1 MYRKTAIAAALAAG
15 LCTSAVN
22 AFELQVGDST
32 VLDIYGSVEP
42 MIINETDAEGSSGTE
57 FADNDSQI
65 GFDVEHRFSETVSGF
80 GRAEF
85 EYDADE
91 ENDDGL
97 GSVDEAYFGLKGGFG
112 QIKFGTSD
120 TLYEDEVGE
129 MLDLFE
135 NVSPSEPRNNG
146 EGNQITYFSPSFG
159 GFSFG
164 AEARFLG
171 ENEDENPSGSSETG
185 IELVGRYDA
194 ETWGVSAGY
203 VDGSTAESGGVL
215 VDESTIGV
223 GGYVG
228 FGNIELSAL
237 YATQDEAGGD
247 STDRVG
253 AGLGFDYGSG
263 NIYLA
268 VQDVSPDAGDS
279 RTELAAGIYHD
290 LYDNLKIYLEAGRF
304 DNANDEGDIVAAGAI
319 FEF

>member
-1 MYRKTAIAAALAAG
+1 MYRKTAIAAALAA
-15 LCTSAVN
+15 SFAVPAAN
-22 AFELQVGDST
+22 GAEFQISDKA
-32 VLDIYGSVEP
+32 VLEIYGSVEP
-42 MIINETDAEGSSGTE
+42 IIINETDADGDSATE
-57 FADNDSQI
+57 FQDNDSQI
-65 GFDVEHRFSETVSGF
+65 GFDAEYKFSDAVTGF

-97 GSVDEAYFGLKGGFG
+97 ASVDEAYFGLKGGFG
-112 QIKFGTSD
+112 SIKFGTHD
-120 TLYEDEVGE
+120 TLFEDEVGE
-129 MLDLFE
+129 MIDLFE
-135 NVSPSEPRNNG
+135 TVSPSEPRNNG

-194 ETWGVSAGY
+194 ENWGVSAGY
-203 VDGSTAESGGVL
+203 ADGSTAESGGVL

-237 YATQDEAGGD
+237 YATQDEAGGG
-247 STDRVG
+247 STDRIG
-253 AGLGFDYGSG
+253 AGIGFNYGGG
-263 NIYLA
+263 NVYVA
-268 VQDVSPDAGDS
+268 VQDVSPDGGDS

-290 LYDNLKIYLEAGRF
+290 LYDNLTIYLEAGRF
-304 DNANDEGDIVAAGAI
+304 DNVNDEGDIVAAGAI